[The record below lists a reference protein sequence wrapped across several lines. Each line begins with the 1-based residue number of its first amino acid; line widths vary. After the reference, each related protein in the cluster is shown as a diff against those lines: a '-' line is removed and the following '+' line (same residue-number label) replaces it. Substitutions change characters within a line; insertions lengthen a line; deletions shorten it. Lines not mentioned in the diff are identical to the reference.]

1 MDISA
6 KRVETAQLIDCLA
19 STAPET
25 FLDLL
30 GKAPG
35 GITARQAGYDLR
47 RLRAHGLI
55 ARTPDT
61 HHYRLTDT
69 DPPMPTVL
77 RTAAR
82 NYQRAWAAGT
92 LENGTEKGADDGHIR
107 QVQWEIRR
115 GDADGR
121 WIRGYARAEGRL
133 GGTRSCGQRRG
144 RPGDASGP

>member
-1 MDISA
+1 MNSKDFGLICSLR
-6 KRVETAQLIDCLA
+6 KLRRMYSGWTCQQDVSKTAQLIDCLA

-82 NYQRAWAAGT
+82 NYQRAWAACT
-92 LENGTEKGADDGHIR
+92 LVNGTEKGADDGHIR
-107 QVQWEIRR
+107 QVQW
-115 GDADGR
+115 
-121 WIRGYARAEGRL
+121 
-133 GGTRSCGQRRG
+133 
-144 RPGDASGP
+144 